1 MQDFSTDRHDQLLGI
16 ARFRFVE
23 GGAAEFKRLSA
34 RCMEIVRTRDSGTLQ
49 YDVYLDDEE
58 TGAVV
63 VERYRD
69 SAALIEHLENIGP
82 DLMQEVLATAVSVEG
97 ETLGRPS
104 DELRARMK
112 EGPVRLFAPFLS
124 M

>member
-1 MQDFSTDRHDQLLGI
+1 MQDFSADHHDQLLGI